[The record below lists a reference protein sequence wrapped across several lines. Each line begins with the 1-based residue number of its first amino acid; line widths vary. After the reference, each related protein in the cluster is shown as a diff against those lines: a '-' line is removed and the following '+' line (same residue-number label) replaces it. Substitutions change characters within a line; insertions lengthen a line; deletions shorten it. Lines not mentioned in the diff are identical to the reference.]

1 MPILPVIP
9 ETITVHLGAPDEA
22 ADNVRVPFIDYIK
35 NVASSEIY
43 PTWPE
48 SSLRAN
54 ILAQVTYALNRVYTE
69 WYRSRGYNFDITAVT
84 QYDQK
89 YTPGREIFENV
100 AQIVDG
106 IFNDYVVRQGSIEPL
121 FTQYCN
127 GTTTTCGGLS
137 QWGTV
142 DLAQQGLIPYEI
154 LQYYYGEDINIV
166 FDAPTGPNLPSF
178 PGRLLR
184 LGVAGEDVALIQRQL
199 NRIARNYPAMGGP
212 LEVDGI
218 YGTETEAMVRRFQQI
233 FNLAVDGIVGKATW
247 YRIKSIFGAVKGLSE
262 LAGEGLRLEE
272 VDRIFVSPL
281 RLGDTGEPVQII
293 QYYLSLLA
301 YFNSSLPLVSINGV
315 FDEATDAAV
324 RAFQQEQGLAVDG
337 IVGERTWNALTE
349 SYRDLWTSLPAQ
361 ALELSDELYPGI
373 FLTPGQRGPEVSAL
387 QRNLIRAA
395 ELNTFVPAV
404 TVTGVYDDATEAA
417 VRAVQ
422 ADAGLDVNGIT
433 GPLTWDAVVRLGQPA
448 A

>member
-1 MPILPVIP
+1 MSVFPVIP

-22 ADNVRVPFIDYIK
+22 AENVRVSFIAYIK

-48 SSLRAN
+48 ASLRAN
-54 ILAQVTYALNRVYTE
+54 ILAQITYALNRVYTE
-69 WYRSRGYNFDITAVT
+69 WYRSRGYNFDITSVT

-100 AQIVDG
+100 AQIVDE

-127 GTTTTCGGLS
+127 GTTVTCDGLS

-142 DLAQQGLIPYEI
+142 PLAQQGLVAYEI
-154 LQYYYGEDINIV
+154 LQHYYGDDINIV
-166 FDAPTGPNLPSF
+166 FDAPTGPNLPSY
-178 PGRLLR
+178 PGRALR
-184 LGVAGEDVALIQRQL
+184 LGSAGEDVALIQRQL
-199 NRIARNYPAMGGP
+199 NRIAQNYPAMGGP

-218 YGTETEAMVRRFQQI
+218 YGAETEAMVRSFQQI
-233 FNLAVDGIVGKATW
+233 FNLSVDGVIGKATW

-272 VDRIFVSPL
+272 VDQIFVRPL
-281 RLGDTGEPVQII
+281 RLGDTGEPVEII
-293 QYYLSLLA
+293 QYYLAVLA
-301 YFNSSLPLVSINGV
+301 YFDSSLPTLAVDGV
-315 FDEATDAAV
+315 FGEDTQAAV
-324 RAFQQEQGLAVDG
+324 EAFQREQGLAVDG
-337 IVGERTWNALTE
+337 IVGQRTWNSLSAA
-349 SYRDLWTSLPAQ
+349 YRDLWTSLPSQ
-361 ALELSDELYPGI
+361 ALELSDNIYPGI
-373 FLTPGQRGPEVSAL
+373 FLTRGQRGPEVSAL
-387 QRNLIRAA
+387 QRNLILAA
-395 ELNTFVPAV
+395 ENASFIPPV
-404 TVTGVYDDATEAA
+404 TVTGVYDEATEAA

-433 GPLTWDAVVRLGQPA
+433 GPLTWDAAVRLGQSGS
-448 A
+448 

>member
-127 GTTTTCGGLS
+127 GTTTTCDGLS
-137 QWGTV
+137 HWGTV
-142 DLAQQGLIPYEI
+142 DLAQHGLIPYEI

-373 FLTPGQRGPEVSAL
+373 FLTPGQQGPEVSAL

>member
-373 FLTPGQRGPEVSAL
+373 FLTPGQQGPEVSAL

>member
-1 MPILPVIP
+1 M
-9 ETITVHLGAPDEA
+9 
-22 ADNVRVPFIDYIK
+22 
-35 NVASSEIY
+35 
-43 PTWPE
+43 
-48 SSLRAN
+48 
-54 ILAQVTYALNRVYTE
+54 
-69 WYRSRGYNFDITAVT
+69 
-84 QYDQK
+84 
-89 YTPGREIFENV
+89 
-100 AQIVDG
+100 
-106 IFNDYVVRQGSIEPL
+106 
-121 FTQYCN
+121 
-127 GTTTTCGGLS
+127 
-137 QWGTV
+137 
-142 DLAQQGLIPYEI
+142 
-154 LQYYYGEDINIV
+154 
-166 FDAPTGPNLPSF
+166 
-178 PGRLLR
+178 
-184 LGVAGEDVALIQRQL
+184 
-199 NRIARNYPAMGGP
+199 
-212 LEVDGI
+212 
-218 YGTETEAMVRRFQQI
+218 
-233 FNLAVDGIVGKATW
+233 
-247 YRIKSIFGAVKGLSE
+247 
-262 LAGEGLRLEE
+262 
-272 VDRIFVSPL
+272 
-281 RLGDTGEPVQII
+281 QII

-373 FLTPGQRGPEVSAL
+373 FLTPGQQGPEVSAL